1 MNSHEN
7 FNPFLY
13 KANKSQKY
21 SNNAIFNQREIE
33 YSKMRQKNIS
43 NIMPS
48 KRPYSTTAKSITMSN
63 MFKKK
68 SSNKL
73 TKQFY
78 PSIFTENKSSAFTS
92 NNSKSSTKSK
102 AKNRI
107 HVEDYFHSSSNSK
120 NNPSYIV
127 KSIINME
134 KYYTPNANFRKNKK
148 KISNYNSYFS
158 EINYI
163 NKIYLTE
170 TDFKRPEKKKDYS
183 LSDFNDYNDA
193 EFIDYSKAQNSD
205 ILVKF
210 MKDKSK
216 NSYYES
222 IKTEYNDK
230 IIKDKN
236 NRINIIRE
244 RVNDFM
250 GKTRKKQFD
259 KLALNSKKELWVRIQ
274 EVNQNKME
282 YLEDRIKSFE
292 TWKKLNHDFFDE
304 KIGDYLKF
312 LMYKKEYEKN
322 KCEDYLQQ
330 IADIKKEL
338 NRLESKMSK
347 IEQEKYNILRWVF
360 FQIKLKEKK
369 TRLPEYY
376 KTILENINII
386 DKYYENKQ
394 KKEKTVE
401 FNVNRTNTLTKSAFV
416 SSPKKRHPH
425 KKTNKVTSPA
435 QSSDK
440 EKEKKDESITLEP
453 ELLAFLSKEENKAE
467 YLRIKEY
474 KNNLIYKNADEFYER
489 LQSVEQEDLRLIE
502 KNDYTQ
508 EKLYQFKQQLEI
520 AKKEKQESNEMF
532 YYNLEVKQ
540 NEIYRL
546 KKSNTSMEEIINLLK
561 NNNKYKNVENE
572 NENEKNNKNEE
583 KEKEKKKEK
592 IKKKK
597 KSPYAFLEKK
607 IINYKKL
614 LYVKINKL
622 FNICKKVTLDQK
634 DLDILDEKRKLLI
647 KENESLY
654 YFVYIEFCVNYLL
667 NYVEKFKKTRKDGN
681 KILKGIIYEIERTHR
696 MEKNEELRR
705 QLIEKD
711 IRLEY
716 KVNQRNEKIYFLP
729 YRKVSD
735 STWKKKEKKI
745 IENKRDDF
753 PNFNDFIFDDT
764 DDDIHDIH
772 EPEENKNQN
781 Q

>member
-1 MNSHEN
+1 MYSHEN
-7 FNPFLY
+7 LNPFLY
-13 KANKSQKY
+13 KANNSQKY
-21 SNNAIFNQREIE
+21 SNNVIFNQREIE
-33 YSKMRQKNIS
+33 YSAMRQKNIS

-48 KRPYSTTAKSITMSN
+48 KRPYSTTSKSLRMSN

-78 PSIFTENKSSAFTS
+78 PSIYTENKSSAFTS
-92 NNSKSSTKSK
+92 NNSKSSTKSNT
-102 AKNRI
+102 KNRI

-134 KYYTPNANFRKNKK
+134 KYYTPNAHFKKNKK
-148 KISNYNSYFS
+148 KTSNYNSCFS

-170 TDFKRPEKKKDYS
+170 TNFKRPEKKKDYS
-183 LSDFNDYNDA
+183 LSDFNEYHDG

-244 RVNDFM
+244 RVNEFM

-274 EVNQNKME
+274 EVNQNKLE
-282 YLEDRIKSFE
+282 YLDDRIKSFE

-322 KCEDYLQQ
+322 KCEDFLQQ

-369 TRLPEYY
+369 TRLPVYY
-376 KTILENINII
+376 KLILENINII
-386 DKYYENKQ
+386 DKYYESKQ

-401 FNVNRTNTLTKSAFV
+401 FNINRNNTLSKSV
-416 SSPKKRHPH
+416 SINSPKKRHQH
-425 KKTNKVTSPA
+425 KKSNKTTSPA
-435 QSSDK
+435 QNSDKDK
-440 EKEKKDESITLEP
+440 EKKEEDISLQP
-453 ELLAFLSKEENKAE
+453 ELLAYLSKEENKKE

-489 LQSVEQEDLRLIE
+489 LQSIEQEDLRLIE

-508 EKLYQFKQQLEI
+508 EKLYQIKKELEK
-520 AKKEKQESNEMF
+520 AKKEKQASNEMF

-546 KKSNTSMEEIINLLK
+546 KKSNSSMEEIINLLK
-561 NNNKYKNVENE
+561 NNNKYKNVQDENDK
-572 NENEKNNKNEE
+572 NEEEE
-583 KEKEKKKEK
+583 KEKEKERKKEKEK

-607 IINYKKL
+607 IINYKIL

-622 FNICKKVTLDQK
+622 FNICKKVKLNQK

-647 KENESLY
+647 KENENLY
-654 YFVYIEFCVNYLL
+654 YFVYIEFAVNYLL
-667 NYVEKFKKTRKDGN
+667 NYVEKFKKTHKNGN

-696 MEKNEELRR
+696 IEKNEELRR

-735 STWKKKEKKI
+735 CSWKKKEKKV

-753 PNFNDFIFDDT
+753 PNFNDFIFDDND
-764 DDDIHDIH
+764 DDDIYD
-772 EPEENKNQN
+772 PEENKNQD

>member
-1 MNSHEN
+1 MITHEN
-7 FNPFLY
+7 LNAFLY

-21 SNNAIFNQREIE
+21 SNNAIFSQRELE
-33 YSKMRQKNIS
+33 YSNMRPKNIS
-43 NIMPS
+43 NIIPS
-48 KRPYSTTAKSITMSN
+48 RRPYSTTSKSFTMPN

-78 PSIFTENKSSAFTS
+78 PSIFNENKSSAFTS
-92 NNSKSSTKSK
+92 KNNSKSSTKSK
-102 AKNRI
+102 TKKRI

-127 KSIINME
+127 KSIINLE
-134 KYYTPNANFRKNKK
+134 KYYTPNDNFKKNKK
-148 KISNYNSYFS
+148 KKSNYNSYFS

-170 TDFKRPEKKKDYS
+170 TDFKKTQKKKDYS
-183 LSDFNDYNDA
+183 LSEFNDYNEA

-222 IKTEYNDK
+222 IKTEYNDR

-236 NRINIIRE
+236 NRINMIRE

-250 GKTRKKQFD
+250 GKTRQKQFD
-259 KLALNSKKELWVRIQ
+259 KLALNSKKELCIRIQ

-282 YLEDRIKSFE
+282 YLDDRIKSFE

-338 NRLESKMSK
+338 SRLESKMSK

-369 TRLPEYY
+369 TVLPIYY
-376 KTILENINII
+376 KLILENINII
-386 DKYYENKQ
+386 DKYYEIKQ
-394 KKEKTVE
+394 RKEKE
-401 FNVNRTNTLTKSAFV
+401 FEPPSNKNISISKSVIA
-416 SSPKKRHPH
+416 SSPRKRHAH
-425 KKTNKVTSPA
+425 NKKTNKMTSSV

-440 EKEKKDESITLEP
+440 EKDKKEENLNLEP
-453 ELLAFLSKEENKAE
+453 ELLSFLSKEENKIE

-489 LQSVEQEDLRLIE
+489 LLSIEQEDLRLIE

-508 EKLYQFKQQLEI
+508 EKLYQIKNELEK

-546 KKSNTSMEEIINLLK
+546 KKYNSSMEEIINLL
-561 NNNKYKNVENE
+561 NNNSKYKNVRDENNKENE
-572 NENEKNNKNEE
+572 KNEE
-583 KEKEKKKEK
+583 KENVKKKEK
-592 IKKKK
+592 TKKKIEK
-597 KSPYAFLEKK
+597 KIKLPDFLEKK

-614 LYVKINKL
+614 LYIKINKL
-622 FNICKKVTLDQK
+622 FNICKKVKLDEK
-634 DLDILDEKRKLLI
+634 DLEILEEKRKLLI

-654 YFVYIEFCVNYLL
+654 YFVYIEFSVNYLL
-667 NYVEKFKKTRKDGN
+667 NYVEKFKKNHKDGN
-681 KILKGIIYEIERTHR
+681 KVLKGIIYEIERGHR
-696 MEKNEELRR
+696 IEKNEQLKR
-705 QLIEKD
+705 QLIEKQ
-711 IRLEY
+711 IKLEY

-735 STWKKKEKKI
+735 STWQKKEKKV
-745 IENKRDDF
+745 IENKREDF
-753 PNFNDFIFDDT
+753 PNFNDFIFDDN
-764 DDDIHDIH
+764 DDMHD
-772 EPEENKNQN
+772 PEENKNQN

>member
-1 MNSHEN
+1 MNNHESL
-7 FNPFLY
+7 NPFLIE
-13 KANKSQKY
+13 ANKSKKY
-21 SNNAIFNQREIE
+21 SNNVIFNQREIE
-33 YSKMRQKNIS
+33 FSKMRQKNIS

-48 KRPYSTTAKSITMSN
+48 KRPYSTTAKSIKMSN

-73 TKQFY
+73 TKPFY
-78 PSIFTENKSSAFTS
+78 PSICTENKSSAFTS

-102 AKNRI
+102 TKNRI

-127 KSIINME
+127 KSIINLE
-134 KYYTPNANFRKNKK
+134 KYYTPNAHFRKNKK
-148 KISNYNSYFS
+148 KKTNYNTYFS
-158 EINYI
+158 EINYL
-163 NKIYLTE
+163 NKVYLTE
-170 TDFKRPEKKKDYS
+170 TNFKRPEKKKDYS
-183 LSDFNDYNDA
+183 LSDFNDFNET

-282 YLEDRIKSFE
+282 YLDDRIKSFE

-369 TRLPEYY
+369 TRLPIYY
-376 KTILENINII
+376 KLILENINII

-394 KKEKTVE
+394 KKEKTTE
-401 FNVNRTNTLTKSAFV
+401 LSAGKNNTLSKSV
-416 SSPKKRHPH
+416 YISSPKKRHPH
-425 KKTNKVTSPA
+425 KKSNKVTSPT

-440 EKEKKDESITLEP
+440 EKEKNGENIVLEP
-453 ELLAFLSKEENKAE
+453 ELLTFLSKEENKME

-489 LQSVEQEDLRLIE
+489 LQSIEQEDLRLIE

-508 EKLYQFKQQLEI
+508 EKLYQIKKELEK
-520 AKKEKQESNEMF
+520 AKKEKQESNEMY

-540 NEIYRL
+540 NEIKRL
-546 KKSNTSMEEIINLLK
+546 KKSNSSMEEIINLLK
-561 NNNKYKNVENE
+561 NNSKYKNVK
-572 NENEKNNKNEE
+572 NENEKNDKNEE
-583 KEKEKKKEK
+583 KEKEKEKEK

-622 FNICKKVTLDQK
+622 FNIVQKVKLNQK
-634 DLDILDEKRKLLI
+634 DLDILDEKRKVLI

-667 NYVEKFKKTRKDGN
+667 NYVENFKKTHKDGN

-696 MEKNEELRR
+696 IEKNEELKR
-705 QLIEKD
+705 QLIENE

-735 STWKKKEKKI
+735 SSWKKKEKKI

-764 DDDIHDIH
+764 DDINDS
-772 EPEENKNQN
+772 EENKNQN

>member
-1 MNSHEN
+1 MNTHEN
-7 FNPFLY
+7 LNVFLS

-21 SNNAIFNQREIE
+21 SNNVIFNQREIE

-48 KRPYSTTAKSITMSN
+48 KRPYSTTTKSMTMSN
-63 MFKKK
+63 MLKKK

-73 TKQFY
+73 TKHFY
-78 PSIFTENKSSAFTS
+78 PSIYTENKSSAFTS

-102 AKNRI
+102 TKNRI

-134 KYYTPNANFRKNKK
+134 KYYTPTAHFKKNKK
-148 KISNYNSYFS
+148 QNINYNSYFS

-183 LSDFNDYNDA
+183 LSDFNEYNAA

-205 ILVKF
+205 ILIKF

-230 IIKDKN
+230 LIKDKN
-236 NRINIIRE
+236 NRINIIKE

-282 YLEDRIKSFE
+282 YIDDRIKSFE

-347 IEQEKYNILRWVF
+347 IEQERYNILRWVF

-369 TRLPEYY
+369 TKLHVYY
-376 KTILENINII
+376 KLILENISII

-401 FNVNRTNTLTKSAFV
+401 LPANRSNTLSKSV
-416 SSPKKRHPH
+416 YINSPKKRHPH
-425 KKTNKVTSPA
+425 KKTNKATSPA
-435 QSSDK
+435 QNSDK
-440 EKEKKDESITLEP
+440 EKEKKEEGISLEP
-453 ELLAFLSKEENKAE
+453 ELLAFLSKEENKKE

-474 KNNLIYKNADEFYER
+474 KNNLIYKNADEFFER
-489 LQSVEQEDLRLIE
+489 LQSIEQEDLRLIE

-508 EKLYQFKQQLEI
+508 EKLYQMKMELEK

-540 NEIYRL
+540 NEIHRL
-546 KKSNTSMEEIINLLK
+546 KKSNSSMEEIINLLK
-561 NNNKYKNVENE
+561 NNNKYKNDK
-572 NENEKNNKNEE
+572 NENEKNEENEE
-583 KEKEKKKEK
+583 KEKEKEKEK

-622 FNICKKVTLDQK
+622 FNICKKVKLDQK

-647 KENESLY
+647 KENEFLY
-654 YFVYIEFCVNYLL
+654 YFVYIEFSVNYLS
-667 NYVEKFKKTRKDGN
+667 
-681 KILKGIIYEIERTHR
+681 ER
-696 MEKNEELRR
+696 NNL
-705 QLIEKD
+705 
-711 IRLEY
+711 
-716 KVNQRNEKIYFLP
+716 
-729 YRKVSD
+729 
-735 STWKKKEKKI
+735 
-745 IENKRDDF
+745 
-753 PNFNDFIFDDT
+753 
-764 DDDIHDIH
+764 
-772 EPEENKNQN
+772 
-781 Q
+781 

>member
-1 MNSHEN
+1 
-7 FNPFLY
+7 
-13 KANKSQKY
+13 
-21 SNNAIFNQREIE
+21 
-33 YSKMRQKNIS
+33 
-43 NIMPS
+43 
-48 KRPYSTTAKSITMSN
+48 
-63 MFKKK
+63 
-68 SSNKL
+68 
-73 TKQFY
+73 
-78 PSIFTENKSSAFTS
+78 
-92 NNSKSSTKSK
+92 
-102 AKNRI
+102 
-107 HVEDYFHSSSNSK
+107 
-120 NNPSYIV
+120 
-127 KSIINME
+127 
-134 KYYTPNANFRKNKK
+134 
-148 KISNYNSYFS
+148 
-158 EINYI
+158 
-163 NKIYLTE
+163 
-170 TDFKRPEKKKDYS
+170 
-183 LSDFNDYNDA
+183 
-193 EFIDYSKAQNSD
+193 
-205 ILVKF
+205 
-210 MKDKSK
+210 
-216 NSYYES
+216 
-222 IKTEYNDK
+222 
-230 IIKDKN
+230 
-236 NRINIIRE
+236 
-244 RVNDFM
+244 
-250 GKTRKKQFD
+250 
-259 KLALNSKKELWVRIQ
+259 
-274 EVNQNKME
+274 
-282 YLEDRIKSFE
+282 
-292 TWKKLNHDFFDE
+292 
-304 KIGDYLKF
+304 
-312 LMYKKEYEKN
+312 
-322 KCEDYLQQ
+322 
-330 IADIKKEL
+330 
-338 NRLESKMSK
+338 
-347 IEQEKYNILRWVF
+347 
-360 FQIKLKEKK
+360 
-369 TRLPEYY
+369 
-376 KTILENINII
+376 
-386 DKYYENKQ
+386 
-394 KKEKTVE
+394 
-401 FNVNRTNTLTKSAFV
+401 
-416 SSPKKRHPH
+416 
-425 KKTNKVTSPA
+425 
-435 QSSDK
+435 
-440 EKEKKDESITLEP
+440 
-453 ELLAFLSKEENKAE
+453 LLAFLSKEENKAE

-583 KEKEKKKEK
+583 KEKEKKKGK

-772 EPEENKNQN
+772 EPEENYNQN